1 MKNWTLLILGM
12 SAYMLKAQNADT
24 LFTAHVLA
32 NGLDPTE
39 ERTSI
44 DTVVHSIG
52 DVASYLQ
59 KDSRFQ
65 VRQYAPGSIA
75 TMNLGGANSTQS
87 RIMWEGI
94 DISSMASG
102 VLDLSIVP
110 SVLVTAES
118 VASGS
123 NAFLSSDKAMIGGL
137 RLGWATSAKPF
148 FSTSFAANTIGLR
161 SMVVQNGGKLSKIR
175 YRSFIKTEQSS
186 NDYPYT
192 IGNNDFRMKGME
204 YSTLTLLQRYEG
216 KLGRVKWN
224 ANIWYTDALK
234 NNRGSILTSGTVKHL
249 EDRILRGIVSTQ
261 KRDWKGSL
269 FYGKEW
275 QSYTDTISNIN
286 LRDTNTYDQLTL
298 RLVKLGKRRQSSIS
312 GSYIH
317 AGGTSRQSTL
327 LQATANHKQ
336 FIGKTFNTVWRGTYW
351 NSKVYGG
358 AQLNWIKDWKTTCHQ
373 VTAGSFYRVP
383 TINELFWSPG
393 GNPDLKA
400 EQSYGIKYSVQ
411 GKIGAVNTYFTTDQL
426 YHNNLIQWTPGT
438 NGMWQPENIE
448 IAYTSSSSV
457 ISKYSSGKW
466 SNELSLTHQYS
477 RVLEA
482 ILSGNE
488 GKSLLYRP
496 DWNAVHTL
504 TYDTPKIDFQ
514 LRTNYLGKRQ
524 TLRDNSSS
532 GELSREVWADLS
544 CASTVLS
551 KVKILFAVHNIT
563 NADRTFFLN
572 YPMPGRHYSLTIQIH
587 SK

>member
-1 MKNWTLLILGM
+1 MKKWTLLILLV
-12 SAYMLKAQNADT
+12 SAYMLKSQNVDT
-24 LFTAHVLA
+24 LLTANVRA
-32 NGLDPTE
+32 NGLDPME

-65 VRQYAPGSIA
+65 VRQYAPGSVA
-75 TMNLGGANSTQS
+75 TMNLGGANSNQT

-110 SVLVTAES
+110 SVLVNAKS

-123 NAFLSSDKAMIGGL
+123 NAFLSSDQAMIGGL

-161 SMVVQNGGKLSKIR
+161 SLVVQNGGKLSKIR
-175 YRSFIKTEQSS
+175 YRSFIKTEQSA
-186 NDYPYT
+186 NDYRYT
-192 IGNNDFRMKGME
+192 IGNNDLRMKGME

-216 KLGRVKWN
+216 KVGRVQWN
-224 ANIWYTDALK
+224 TNIWYTDAFK
-234 NNRGSILTSGTVKHL
+234 NNRGSILTSGSMNHL
-249 EDRILRGIVSTQ
+249 EDRSLRGIFSTQ

-275 QSYTDTISNIN
+275 QSYTDTVSSIN

-298 RLVKLGKRRQSSIS
+298 RFVKLGKRSQSSIF
-312 GSYIH
+312 GSYNH
-317 AGGTSRQSTL
+317 AGGTSRQASL
-327 LQATANHKQ
+327 VHATANHKQ
-336 FIGKTFNTVWRGTYW
+336 FMGKTFNAVFRSTYW

-358 AQLNWIKDWKTTCHQ
+358 TQLNWIKDRKATYHQ
-373 VTAGSFYRVP
+373 LTAGTFYRVP

-400 EQSYGIKYSVQ
+400 EQSYGIKYSAQ
-411 GKIGAVNTYFTTDQL
+411 RKLGAFSTYFSTDQL
-426 YHNNLIQWTPGT
+426 YHNNLIQWTPGS

-448 IAYTSSSSV
+448 VAYTSSSSV
-457 ISKYSSGKW
+457 ISKYSSRKW
-466 SNELSLTHQYS
+466 TNELSLTHQYS

-504 TYDTPKIDFQ
+504 TYDTPKIDVQ

-544 CASTVLS
+544 CTSTVLS
-551 KVKILFAVHNIT
+551 KVKILIAVHNIT